1 MPHYLNSHQNGY
13 HKRQSEHHHYNSPQ
27 SKKLRLE
34 TDAYTRHSKKASLIK
49 NLPELPSISPQ
60 YEKCVFTHASLSS
73 KNPSDSYE
81 TLEFLGDAYLEI
93 IASRL
98 IWSLY
103 NSQGFTAARMSQ
115 VREML
120 VKNETLSE
128 YCIAYGLDA
137 RLAIQEGSRPAD
149 ATSKIKLNGDVFE
162 AYVAAVVLSDP
173 TRGTEKAEEW
183 LSALWEE
190 KLNGV
195 NTAAADDVSKGEL
208 QKRLSGK
215 GVRLDYID
223 EKAPIIDKKKG
234 LETYFI
240 GVYLTGWGYD
250 KRHLGSGKGSSKK
263 AAGYEA
269 AKVALRN
276 EEVLNDCKIKK
287 DKMYEERKAEEEN
300 GKVDGES

>member
-1 MPHYLNSHQNGY
+1 MPHYLNGHQNG
-13 HKRQSEHHHYNSPQ
+13 HNKRPSEHNYYNSPQ
-27 SKKLRLE
+27 PKKPRLDS
-34 TDAYTRHSKKASLIK
+34 DAYSRHSKKASLIR
-49 NLPELPSISPQ
+49 NLPEIPSISPE
-60 YEKCVFTHASLSS
+60 YEKCVFTHASLSP

-81 TLEFLGDAYLEI
+81 TYEFLGDAYLEI

-103 NSQGFTAARMSQ
+103 SSQGFTAARMSQ

-128 YCIAYGLDA
+128 YCIAYGLDS
-137 RLAIQEGSRPAD
+137 RLAIHEGSRPTD
-149 ATSKIKLNGDVFE
+149 VTSRIKLNGDVFE

-173 TRGTEKAEEW
+173 VKGMERAEEW

-190 KLNGV
+190 KLEGV

-215 GVRLDYID
+215 GVRLEYVD

-240 GVYLTGWGYD
+240 GVYLTGWGYE
-250 KRHLGSGKGSSKK
+250 KKHLGSGKGSSKK

-269 AKVALRN
+269 AKMALRN
-276 EEVLNDCKIKK
+276 EKLLNDCKIKK
-287 DKMYEERKAEEEN
+287 DKLYEEKKAEEEK
-300 GKVDGES
+300 GKVEGEI